1 MTSRLTTVEIL
12 MGITVPLIWG
22 MGFVIAKGAIEH
34 FPPILLTTLRFA
46 LTAAVLVFF
55 VRIPRGNL
63 QQLFII
69 AIVAAAIQYS
79 LTFTGLKGLEAGIA
93 ALVVQ
98 LEVPFLVLL
107 GVILLR
113 EKPALRKWF
122 GIVIAFCGVAIMSQ
136 QDEFSGS
143 VSSMFLVVGGAFAWA
158 LGQVMIRR
166 LKDIDGLQVTT
177 WIAVFAAP
185 QLLLMSLVFEEG
197 QIKAIKEAAPI
208 VWWAVVY
215 LGLVMTALGYF
226 LWNTLI
232 RRHDVGKVAPFLL
245 LLPVF
250 SVIGGVI
257 FLNEQP
263 TITKLAGGAV
273 ILFGVAVI
281 LISPRQKPKERA

>member
-1 MTSRLTTVEIL
+1 MSKLTPVEIL
-12 MGITVPLIWG
+12 MGIAVPLIWG

-34 FPPILLTTLRFA
+34 FPPILLMALRFA
-46 LTAAVLVFF
+46 LTAVILVFF
-55 VRIPRGNL
+55 VKIPKSNL
-63 QQLFII
+63 RALFLI

-107 GVILLR
+107 GVFLLR
-113 EKPALRKWF
+113 EKPQMRKWF
-122 GIVIAFCGVAIMSQ
+122 GIIIAFCGVAIMTQ

-143 VSSMFLVVGGAFAWA
+143 VTSMLLVVGGAFSWA

-166 LKDIDGLQVTT
+166 LKDIDGLQVTA
-177 WIAVFAAP
+177 WIAVFAFP
-185 QLLLMSLVFEEG
+185 QLLVMSFLFEEG
-197 QIKAIKEAAPI
+197 QVEALQGAAPI

-215 LGLVMTALGYF
+215 LGVVMTALGYYF
-226 LWNTLI
+226 WNTLI

-250 SVIGGVI
+250 SVIGGVL
-257 FLNEQP
+257 FLNELP
-263 TITKLAGGAV
+263 TLTKLAGGAI
-273 ILFGVAVI
+273 ILFGVAII
-281 LISPRQKPKERA
+281 LFAPERKKTKSA

>member
-1 MTSRLTTVEIL
+1 MSKLTPVEAL
-12 MGITVPLIWG
+12 MGLAVPLIWG

-34 FPPILLTTLRFA
+34 FPPILLMALRFG

-55 VRIPRGNL
+55 VKIPRGNL
-63 QQLFII
+63 RPLFMV

-107 GVILLR
+107 GVVLLR
-113 EKPALRKWF
+113 EKPEMRKWI
-122 GIVIAFCGVAIMSQ
+122 GIIIAFCGVAIMTQ

-143 VSSMFLVVGGAFAWA
+143 ATSMLLVVGGAFSWA
-158 LGQVMIRR
+158 LGQVMIRK
-166 LKDIDGLQVTT
+166 LKDIDGLQVTA
-177 WIAVFAAP
+177 WIAVFAFP
-185 QLLLMSLVFEEG
+185 QLLVMSYLFEEG
-197 QIKAIKEAAPI
+197 QVEALQGAEPI

-215 LGLVMTALGYF
+215 LGIVMTALGYYF
-226 LWNTLI
+226 WNTLI

-250 SVIGGVI
+250 SVIGGVV
-257 FLNEQP
+257 FLNEVP
-263 TITKLAGGAV
+263 TITKLAGGAI
-273 ILFGVAVI
+273 ILFGVAII
-281 LISPRQKPKERA
+281 LFTPERKKVKTA

>member
-1 MTSRLTTVEIL
+1 MSKLTPVEAL
-12 MGITVPLIWG
+12 MGLAVPLIWG
-22 MGFVIAKGAIEH
+22 MGFVVAKGAIEH
-34 FPPILLTTLRFA
+34 FPPILLMALRFG

-55 VRIPRGNL
+55 VKIPKGNL
-63 QQLFII
+63 RALFLI

-107 GVILLR
+107 GVFLLR
-113 EKPALRKWF
+113 EKPEMRKWF
-122 GIVIAFCGVAIMSQ
+122 GIIVAFFGVAIMTQ

-143 VSSMFLVVGGAFAWA
+143 VTSMMLVVGGAFSWA
-158 LGQVMIRR
+158 LGQVMIRK

-177 WIAVFAAP
+177 WIAVFAFP
-185 QLLLMSLVFEEG
+185 QLLVMSYLFEEG
-197 QIKAIKEAAPI
+197 QVEALQGAEPI

-215 LGLVMTALGYF
+215 LGIVMTALGYYF
-226 LWNTLI
+226 WNTLI

-257 FLNEQP
+257 FLNEVP
-263 TITKLAGGAV
+263 TITKLAGGAI
-273 ILFGVAVI
+273 ILFGVAII
-281 LISPRQKPKERA
+281 LFTPERKKAKAA